1 MTLSEKFVNFC
12 LWCLQHWTLSLSCG
26 YFFPQILRS
35 KTASFIGMPDRT
47 QTETVVMYKPS
58 MPWFGSGCFKMFQ
71 VICLM
76 SGVGLGVWFWIS
88 MLFSYLLVNFAG
100 NACFF
105 CNSTFGLVFG
115 DEFWKVRATG
125 DLDVLF
131 SVACIPFS
139 FIESDRILET
149 TTILDGFRVVITPIA
164 SFSDVES
171 TPSMPWL
178 PSRFPAARATTSWMW
193 HCFLTRLHRFFS
205 PIRRHTRLHACLHGR
220 VAGHP

>member
-1 MTLSEKFVNFC
+1 MIWFRMFQDVSSHMSNE
-12 LWCLQHWTLSLSCG
+12 WS
-26 YFFPQILRS
+26 
-35 KTASFIGMPDRT
+35 
-47 QTETVVMYKPS
+47 
-58 MPWFGSGCFKMFQ
+58 WFGRL
-71 VICLM
+71 IL
-76 SGVGLGVWFWIS
+76 
-88 MLFSYLLVNFAG
+88 NFDVVFIF
-100 NACFF
+100 ACEFRRQCVFF

-178 PSRFPAARATTSWMW
+178 PSRFPAARATTS
-193 HCFLTRLHRFFS
+193 
-205 PIRRHTRLHACLHGR
+205 
-220 VAGHP
+220 